1 MKNSWL
7 VSWQGHALSV
17 MRMVIGFTFLA
28 HGLQKTLGLLG
39 GRAAPALSLVGIGGY
54 LELIGGTLI
63 MVGLFTRPA
72 AFLLSGEMAYA
83 YFSVHAGAGFWP
95 IVNRGELA
103 VVYCFVFLYLV
114 FGGSGPWSL
123 DAALRGAYTRRA
135 K

>member
-7 VSWQGHALSV
+7 ASGQGPALSV
-17 MRMVIGFTFLA
+17 MRPVIGFTFMA

-39 GRAAPALSLVGIGGY
+39 GRVVPALSQAGIAGY

-63 MVGLFTRPA
+63 MLGLFTRPA

-83 YFSVHAGAGFWP
+83 YFSVHARGGFWP
-95 IVNRGELA
+95 IMNRGELA

-114 FGGSGPWSL
+114 FSGGGPWSL
-123 DAALRGAYTRRA
+123 DAALRPGHTRRV